1 MKVFYEVRERL
12 NNPNNQWMKIAFFEQ
27 KKDASEFV
35 ICKAEIEG
43 EEIEKLD
50 EPKYQVITQR
60 FNTLEEYKFN
70 SQPAGHTVGI
80 EDIKRRMAQKS
91 EKTA

>member
-12 NNPNNQWMKIAFFEQ
+12 HNPNQWMKIAFFEQ
-27 KKDASEFV
+27 KKDASEFI

-43 EEIEKLD
+43 EEREKFD

-80 EDIKRRMAQKS
+80 EDIQRRVAQKS
-91 EKTA
+91 

>member
-1 MKVFYEVRERL
+1 
-12 NNPNNQWMKIAFFEQ
+12 MKIAFFE
-27 KKDASEFV
+27 KKEDASEFV
-35 ICKAEIEG
+35 VCKAEIEG

-70 SQPAGHTVGI
+70 SQPMGHTVGI
-80 EDIKRRMAQKS
+80 EDIQRRLAEEKAQK
-91 EKTA
+91 K